1 MTDKTIIVFDGVC
14 NFCNFW
20 VNFVIA
26 RDKSDKFR
34 FASLQSEI
42 GTEIAK
48 EAGIDAADPDSFIL
62 RHRGKFFTR
71 SSAGLMVARELGYPL
86 KMLYPFMI
94 LPQCLRDFVYN
105 LIAKN
110 RYKLFG
116 KSEACRLP
124 SPGER
129 AKFL

>member
-1 MTDKTIIVFDGVC
+1 MTDKYIIVFDGVC

-20 VNFVIA
+20 VNFVID
-26 RDKSDKFR
+26 RDRSDKFR

-42 GTEIAK
+42 GEKLAQ
-48 EAGIDAADPDSFIL
+48 EAGIDSTDPDSFIL
-62 RHRGKFFTR
+62 RYKGKYFTR
-71 SSAGLMVARELGYPL
+71 SSAGLLVAKELGFPMNLLYPL
-86 KMLYPFMI
+86 IF
-94 LPQCLRDFVYN
+94 LPGGLRDMVYN

-116 KSEACRLP
+116 KSETCRLP
-124 SPGER
+124 SPEER

>member
-1 MTDKTIIVFDGVC
+1 MEDKNIIVFDGVC

-20 VNFVIA
+20 VNFVID

-42 GTEIAK
+42 GTEMAK
-48 EAGIDAADPDSFIL
+48 EAGVDASDPDSFIL
-62 RHRGKFFTR
+62 KSRGKFYTR
-71 SSAGLMVARELGYPL
+71 SSAGLMVARELGFPMNL
-86 KMLYPFMI
+86 LSVFII
-94 LPQCLRDFVYN
+94 LPPVLRDFFYN

-116 KSEACRLP
+116 KSETCRLP
-124 SPGER
+124 SPQER

>member
-1 MTDKTIIVFDGVC
+1 MSDKYIIVFDGVC

-20 VNFVIA
+20 VNFVID
-26 RDKSDKFR
+26 RDPADKFR
-34 FASLQSEI
+34 FASLQSDI
-42 GTEIAK
+42 GAELAR
-48 EAGIDAADPDSFIL
+48 EAGIDASDPDSFIL
-62 RHRGKFFTR
+62 RYKGKYYTR
-71 SSAGLMVARELGYPL
+71 SSAGLMVAKELGFPMKL
-86 KMLYPFMI
+86 LYPFI
-94 LPQCLRDFVYN
+94 YLPEGLRDMAYN

-124 SPGER
+124 SPQER